1 MCEMTKC
8 LMDKVVGHTAQSVWM
23 HVSFKR
29 HSGYRPHLDAVLLS
43 ANTALATLRILDLLT
58 RLCSHM
64 QGQET
69 GLDGPAGR
77 SLTALKPIK
86 ATWVCSHAWL
96 GKTAERARL
105 CARRG

>member
-8 LMDKVVGHTAQSVWM
+8 LMDEVVGHTAQSVWM